1 MLMFSLKERLRLLTR
16 IAQTAPAASNSALPQ
31 SAPTPAATIP
41 PAPAFRATD
50 VWGWL
55 ARDYGSQTILTINS
69 LVSLLNTALHYS
81 SNGQYNFQILKNENF
96 QVDPSG
102 VPSVDTKNLIFLS
115 SMVYRT
121 FLNAGHEFRTKPT
134 GTQIAG
140 WANNIINS
148 QPFLNLSQVNPTGPL
163 AQKIQGNIKDM
174 ILNFVRY
181 LIMYNPVSQQQS
193 QSR

>member
-1 MLMFSLKERLRLLTR
+1 MLMFSLKERLIFWTKL
-16 IAQTAPAASNSALPQ
+16 AQQNQTGNTALPQ
-31 SAPTPAATIP
+31 STPTPAASVSP
-41 PAPAFRATD
+41 PPSFRATD

-69 LVSLLNTALHYS
+69 LVSLLNMTLHYS

-102 VPSVDTKNLIFLS
+102 VPSIDTKNLIFLS
-115 SMVYRT
+115 SMVYKT
-121 FLNAGHEFRTKPT
+121 FLNSGHEFKTKPT

-140 WANNIINS
+140 WGNSILNS
-148 QPFLNLSQVNPTGPL
+148 QPFLNLSQLNPTGPL
-163 AQKIQGNIKDM
+163 AQKVQGNIKDM
-174 ILNFVRY
+174 IMNYVRY
-181 LIMYNPVSQQQS
+181 LLMYNPVSQQQS